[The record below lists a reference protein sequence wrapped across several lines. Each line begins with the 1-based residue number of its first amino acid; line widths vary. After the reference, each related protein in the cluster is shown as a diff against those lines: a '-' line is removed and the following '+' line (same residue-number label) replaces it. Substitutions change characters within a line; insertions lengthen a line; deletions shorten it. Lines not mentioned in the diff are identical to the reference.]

1 MKRIISLLLTVILAV
16 ICTSCAKET
25 NSDANSVSA
34 ENDSEII
41 SSTTETFPDVSEIQ
55 KEEET
60 KASKTESKTK
70 KEEKDIPIPYTT
82 QNIKF
87 TVTVKK
93 SGSLKSIELSGKNA
107 KFIGKVATGT
117 PRAEAFFSGNKDYVL
132 TVNGKEFFYDIS
144 TGNLGNTSIKTLSGN
159 VKEQFDSILIGATEG

>member
-25 NSDANSVSA
+25 NPDVNSVST
-34 ENDSEII
+34 ENNSDIF
-41 SSTTETFPDVSEIQ
+41 SSTTETFPDVSENQ

-70 KEEKDIPIPYTT
+70 KEEKDRPIPYTI
-82 QNIKF
+82 QNIKY

-93 SGSLKSIELSGKNA
+93 SGSSKSVELSGKDA
-107 KFIGKVATGT
+107 EFIGKVATGA
-117 PRAEAFFSGNKDYVL
+117 PWAYAFFSGNKDYIL

-144 TGNLGNTSIKTLSGN
+144 TGVLGNSSVKTLSGN